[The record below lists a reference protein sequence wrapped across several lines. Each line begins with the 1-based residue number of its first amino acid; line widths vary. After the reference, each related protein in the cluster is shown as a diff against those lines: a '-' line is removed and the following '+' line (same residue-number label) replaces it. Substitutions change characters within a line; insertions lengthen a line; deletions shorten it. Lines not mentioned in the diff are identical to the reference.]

1 MDFRRLNF
9 TLRNPD
15 DVMSAPN
22 KQRLSIRLMN
32 TCHFAMRFAWG
43 FEPEELQPTK
53 SARFISPPNSS
64 PRESKE
70 KRADRSHVSPGNAS
84 DSVIHHAV
92 QNNAYLECDLRNLQ
106 NIVTAVM
113 REFHGFSENLSSNRN
128 QTTLHWSM
136 WPTQWSEFMSTRT
149 WISPAIRDRHI
160 KFKKSAMLTCP
171 TTRHWCKVALEESK
185 LVG

>member
-1 MDFRRLNF
+1 MDFSWLNF

-15 DVMSAPN
+15 DVMSPPN

-64 PRESKE
+64 PWESKE
-70 KRADRSHVSPGNAS
+70 KKADRSRVSPGNAS
-84 DSVIHHAV
+84 VSVIHHAV
-92 QNNAYLECDLRNLQ
+92 QNNPYLECDSRNLQ

-113 REFHGFSENLSSNRN
+113 REFHGFSENPSFNRN
-128 QTTLHWSM
+128 QTTPHWSM
-136 WPTQWSEFMSTRT
+136 WPRQWFEFMLTKTRV
-149 WISPAIRDRHI
+149 SPAMRRRHV
-160 KFKKSAMLTCP
+160 KFKNWAR
-171 TTRHWCKVALEESK
+171 TTRPAPCLVARFRK
-185 LVG
+185 RTVN

>member
-1 MDFRRLNF
+1 MDFSWLNF

-15 DVMSAPN
+15 DVMSPPN

-43 FEPEELQPTK
+43 FEPGELQPTK

-64 PRESKE
+64 PWESKE
-70 KRADRSHVSPGNAS
+70 KKADRSRVSPGNANV
-84 DSVIHHAV
+84 SVINHAV
-92 QNNAYLECDLRNLQ
+92 QNNPYLECDSRNLQ

-136 WPTQWSEFMSTRT
+136 WPTQWSEFMLTGKRV
-149 WISPAIRDRHI
+149 SPAMRSRHV
-160 KFKKSAMLTCP
+160 KFKNSARTTCP
-171 TTRHWCKVALEESK
+171 APCLVARFRK
-185 LVG
+185 RTIN